1 MKKKLVALLLVLAVV
16 SFGLF
21 ANPNQDTDPKT
32 FEVKTVVQGVNM
44 MRISDAQ
51 YTQNPPT
58 PATFKTLNPVALHT
72 VTAGGSQNSG
82 NPIAWIS
89 TISNSRAGYKVNM
102 TATAMKSTLEGASAA
117 YINYT
122 VTVGGKSI
130 TTENNDT
137 HNNAVTVID
146 TKTGGLAG
154 LNAVSL
160 GITMVVNEGQFASA
174 VEGTYTGEVKF
185 EWSTT

>member
-16 SFGLF
+16 SVGLF
-21 ANPNQDTDPKT
+21 ANSNQDTDPKT
-32 FEVKTVVQGVNM
+32 FEVKTVVQGINM

-51 YTQNPPT
+51 YTQDPPT
-58 PATFKTLNPVALHT
+58 PTTFKALNPVSLHT
-72 VTAGGSQNSG
+72 VTAGGSQSDG
-82 NPIAWIS
+82 DPIAWIS
-89 TISNSRAGYKVNM
+89 TISNSRVGYKVNM
-102 TATAMKSTLEGASAA
+102 TATAMKSSVSGVNA

-130 TTENNDT
+130 TTTGNDT
-137 HNNAVTVID
+137 HNNPVTVID
-146 TKTGGLAG
+146 TKTSGLAG

-160 GITMVVNEGQFASA
+160 GITMIVNEGQFASA